1 MSDQALKVAIFV
13 LGSILIPTFGWVW
26 NTHSQL
32 SNLETE
38 FRYTQ
43 EAVREMEENTTEIKL
58 IQRDIQHM
66 NEKMDKLMNLLVE
79 LRNEGQ

>member
-1 MSDQALKVAIFV
+1 MKIAIFV

-26 NTHSQL
+26 NTHTQL

-43 EAVREMEENTTEIKL
+43 NAVRKMEENTTEIKL

-66 NEKMDKLMNLLVE
+66 NEKMDKLMTLLVE
-79 LRNEGQ
+79 LNNEDE